1 MGASG
6 NEITKSNKISTL
18 LISFAKIKELS
29 KVLNLNSN
37 NKGELS
43 NIFASFIKDNSKLGL
58 EIEEFKKLLDRNYRN
73 FDYKIDSLIKYII
86 ETLHKELNKKKNEP
100 NWLDEFNEE
109 AKNPTIEDFL
119 KCYKKNNDS
128 IIQQLFFGIKEKKL
142 KCDDC
147 KEYYT
152 NFEITKFE
160 KLIELPENRSK
171 IDIRD
176 LVKRF
181 RTLNNE
187 EVICQKCNKLNKHII
202 NTNLID
208 LPEILIIYLN
218 KINND
223 CSIDYYLYC
232 QFFKEQYKLICF
244 ISNKNENNQKE
255 EQNNV
260 FYLENGYWFIYK
272 TEENRKILIKDICKI
287 VGNPLIIFYQKDRTF
302 YNKFYKTISL
312 LLEDKKNSLELSNE
326 HIIPEIGYEKYYL
339 LNKDW
344 FNKIIKIYEPE
355 KKYSDNA
362 YIIDSFKQVTNITN
376 TTVKLSEFNE
386 RFKIFSDENVY
397 KIDYDS
403 PPFEINNS
411 KIQYPKKFVLV
422 KENILNDLL
431 KDLDISTNNYKKL
444 LYQVKFGENHIFIK
458 NNKKENGET
467 IFVCFLNENEFEVGI
482 ILIYNQKD
490 YFNKE
495 IKKYISNKGGL
506 EYYYQSRKL
515 KINLITP
522 QKIFDR
528 ESDMVGYLINI
539 INLNDYIKPYK
550 FTNIDDIMING
561 VGGNIHQIDIF
572 EKLLQDKNILF
583 TSDFSNM
590 NYGNNP
596 MNQINMPNQRFLQNI
611 TTNMTINK
619 S

>member
-1 MGASG
+1 MGAGG
-6 NEITKSNKISTL
+6 NELTKSNKISTL

-58 EIEEFKKLLDRNYRN
+58 EIEEFKKILDKNYGN

-86 ETLHKELNKKKNEP
+86 ETLHKELNKKKNKP

-119 KCYKKNNDS
+119 KCYKNNNDS

-187 EVICQKCNKLNKHII
+187 EVICQKCNKLTKHII

-223 CSIDYYLYC
+223 CRIDYYLNC

-287 VGNPLIIFYQKDRTF
+287 VGNPLIVFYQKDRTF

-386 RFKIFSDENVY
+386 RLKKFSDENVY
-397 KIDYDS
+397 KIDYDT

-411 KIQYPKKFVLV
+411 RMQYPKKFVLV

-482 ILIYNQKD
+482 ILNYNQKD

-506 EYYYQSRKL
+506 EYYYQKRKL

-522 QKIFDR
+522 QKIFDK

-572 EKLLQDKNILF
+572 EKLLQDKKILY

-611 TTNMTINK
+611 TTSMTINK